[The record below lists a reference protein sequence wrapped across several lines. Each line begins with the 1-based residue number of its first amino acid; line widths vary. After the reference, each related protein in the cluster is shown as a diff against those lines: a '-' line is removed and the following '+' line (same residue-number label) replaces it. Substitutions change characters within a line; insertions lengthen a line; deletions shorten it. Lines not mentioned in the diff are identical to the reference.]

1 MAKYLCEVWMLY
13 DEYHILWRHSQL
25 RRLHLLH
32 REHIFSLLGVT
43 GYNLKL
49 TLKVYPRDTCL
60 WNLRAVNLNMA
71 AKSTPSYNFCFKKLP
86 QQITSGCMQS
96 DFIWNPKVS
105 SSPTA
110 RGSYTF
116 HWLKIIGTSFLKI
129 AFNYW
134 TPGKERKA
142 SGRVPEKRRKKKRNR
157 KREKTKYIFQN
168 TALLL
173 YSFILLRSL
182 NGLLYW
188 CDNLVI
194 VGPT

>member
-1 MAKYLCEVWMLY
+1 MVYNFIISNEIAVKIFLWGMSF
-13 DEYHILWRHSQL
+13 ILLRHSQL

-96 DFIWNPKVS
+96 DFIRNPKVS

-142 SGRVPEKRRKKKRNR
+142 SGRAPGKRRKKEKRNR
-157 KREKTKYIFQN
+157 EREDKVYFPE
-168 TALLL
+168 
-173 YSFILLRSL
+173 YSTRSL
-182 NGLLYW
+182 NGLLYL